1 MGHQKLDII
10 LSGLCLA
17 IWLPSAVFFLLA
29 NTIYGYIGSAALFG
43 LSCYVGYYFIL
54 RLWLYNWGR
63 PLSEKKKRKMEQVQ
77 RQWHD
82 YQRNHIY
89 HRIYRFADATE
100 IEYQTEKVKEEL
112 KKARS

>member
-1 MGHQKLDII
+1 MGHQKLDIA

-17 IWLPSAVFFLLA
+17 IWLPSTIVFLTA
-29 NTIYGYIGSAALFG
+29 NTIYGYILSAVFFG
-43 LSCYVGYYFIL
+43 LSCYVGYYVYL
-54 RLWLYNWGR
+54 KLWLHNRGR
-63 PLSEKKKRKMEQVQ
+63 PLSEQKKRKMEQVQ
-77 RQWHD
+77 RQWGG

-100 IEYQTEKVKEEL
+100 IEYQAEKAKEEL